1 MAKGGQ
7 ARKSGI
13 LQFVILVLLQLLAL
27 VHAKYPRLERVQ
39 RVAVRGK
46 RADADVRY
54 LRLASAMMTCVTS
67 RAWK

>member
-1 MAKGGQ
+1 
-7 ARKSGI
+7 
-13 LQFVILVLLQLLAL
+13 VILVLLQLLAL

>member
-46 RADADVRY
+46 CADADVRY